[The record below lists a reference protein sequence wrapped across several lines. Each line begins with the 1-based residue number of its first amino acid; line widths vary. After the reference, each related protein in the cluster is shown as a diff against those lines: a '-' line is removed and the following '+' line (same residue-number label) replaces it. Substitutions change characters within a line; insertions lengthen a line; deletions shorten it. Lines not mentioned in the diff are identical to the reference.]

1 MSRRAW
7 PAGRQAD
14 RQADRQA
21 SRRAGEQAVRRANRQ
36 AGGGQA
42 WERATDWV
50 GGHRRERVC
59 RQAGEWAGER
69 AGQRAD
75 E

>member
-14 RQADRQA
+14 RQAGRQA
-21 SRRAGEQAVRRANRQ
+21 SRRAGERAVWRANGQ

-42 WERATDWV
+42 RATDWV

-59 RQAGEWAGER
+59 RQAGGWAGER
-69 AGQRAD
+69 PGG
-75 E
+75 

>member
-21 SRRAGEQAVRRANRQ
+21 SRRAGERAVWRAGGLAGRRESGPPIWWAGIVESVQ
-36 AGGGQA
+36 AGG
-42 WERATDWV
+42 
-50 GGHRRERVC
+50 
-59 RQAGEWAGER
+59 WAGGR
-69 AGQRAD
+69 ASVRAD